1 MRTNLQHNINN
12 TDHSPISAPRHVDIP
27 AIVER
32 YRGVQPASAS
42 TENGI
47 LLQGRLFLS
56 TNLSTKCLL
65 CLETY
70 KTLENFFSFEDI
82 KR

>member
-1 MRTNLQHNINN
+1 MQNKITN
-12 TDHSPISAPRHVDIP
+12 TDHSPIRAPKHVDIP

-47 LLQGRLFLS
+47 LLQEVDYIFL
-56 TNLSTKCLL
+56 
-65 CLETY
+65 
-70 KTLENFFSFEDI
+70 
-82 KR
+82 

>member
-1 MRTNLQHNINN
+1 MRTNLQLNINN

-47 LLQGRLFLS
+47 LLQGRHSLKSKWYLMFR
-56 TNLSTKCLL
+56 NL
-65 CLETY
+65 
-70 KTLENFFSFEDI
+70 
-82 KR
+82 